1 MKKIVIFLML
11 FIFGIASLILYFW
24 SGIYLPKSK
33 NFSETKI
40 IQIKK
45 GDTLEEIAQKL
56 EKEGLIKKARFF
68 TLYNFISCNTPRLQA
83 GHYLFSPSMTI
94 PEIVGK
100 MVGGEV
106 IKDKITIIEGWS
118 TKDIANYFETKNI
131 CQKEDFLRTIS
142 KDFSSEFDFL
152 KDKPKNQN
160 LEGYL
165 FPDTYEIIYGEE
177 PETIIKR
184 ILKNFDKK
192 ITQKM
197 REEIENQRK
206 TIFEIVT
213 MASLLEKEVKTM
225 EEKKLVSG
233 ILWKRLENKIPLQ
246 LCATINYI
254 TGKRTTEVSIE
265 ETKIDNPYNTYL
277 YLGLPPGPICNPGLD
292 SILAAI
298 YPQESDYWYYLTAP
312 EGKAIF
318 SKTYQ
323 QHLLAKAKYLK

>member
-11 FIFGIASLILYFW
+11 SIFVTASLILYFW
-24 SGIYLPKSK
+24 NGIYLPKSK

-56 EKEGLIKKARFF
+56 EKEGLIKQARFF

-83 GHYLFSPSMTI
+83 GYYLLSPSLTI

-100 MVGGEV
+100 IVGGEV

-118 TKDIANYFETKNI
+118 AKDIADYFETKNI
-131 CQKEDFLRTIS
+131 CQKEDFLKIIF

-165 FPDTYEIIYGEE
+165 FPDTYEIFYSEG
-177 PETIIKR
+177 PETILKR

-192 ITQKM
+192 ITQEM
-197 REEIENQRK
+197 REKIENQRK

-233 ILWKRLENKIPLQ
+233 ILWKRLENKMPLQ
-246 LCATINYI
+246 VDATINYI
-254 TGKRTTEVSIE
+254 TGKRTTEVLIE

-323 QHLLAKAKYLK
+323 EHLLAKAKYLK

>member
-1 MKKIVIFLML
+1 MKKIIIFLTL
-11 FIFGIASLILYFW
+11 FVFGIAFLTLYFW
-24 SGIYLPKSK
+24 SGIYLSKSK

-56 EKEGLIKKARFF
+56 EREGLIKKAHFF
-68 TLYNFISCNTPRLQA
+68 TLYNFISCNTPRLKA
-83 GHYLFSPSMTI
+83 GYYLFSPSMTI
-94 PEIVGK
+94 PEIVAK
-100 MVGGEV
+100 IVRGEV
-106 IKDKITIIEGWS
+106 IKDKITIIEGWN
-118 TKDIANYFETKNI
+118 TKEVANHFETKNI
-131 CQKEDFLRTIS
+131 CQKEDFFRIIS
-142 KDFSSEFDFL
+142 KDFSSEFEFL
-152 KDKPKNQN
+152 RDKPKNQN

-177 PETIIKR
+177 PENLIKR

-192 ITQKM
+192 ITQEM
-197 REEIENQRK
+197 RKEIKNQRK

-213 MASLLEKEVKTM
+213 MASLLEKEVKTI
-225 EEKKLVSG
+225 EEKKIVSG

-246 LCATINYI
+246 VDATINYI
-254 TGKRTTEVSIE
+254 TGKRTTKISIE

-292 SILAAI
+292 SLTAAI
-298 YPQESDYWYYLTAP
+298 HPQESDYWYYLTAP
-312 EGKAIF
+312 EGTTIF

-323 QHLLAKAKYLK
+323 EHLIAKAKYLK

>member
-1 MKKIVIFLML
+1 MKKIVIFLTL
-11 FIFGIASLILYFW
+11 STFGIASLILYFW
-24 SGIYLPKSK
+24 SGIYLPKLK

-45 GDTLEEIAQKL
+45 GDALEDIAQKL
-56 EKEGLIKKARFF
+56 EKEGLIKKAHFF
-68 TLYNFISCNTPRLQA
+68 TFYNFISCNTPRLQA
-83 GHYLFSPSMTI
+83 GYYLFSPSMTI
-94 PEIVGK
+94 PEIVAK
-100 MVGGEV
+100 MVRGEV

-118 TKDIANYFETKNI
+118 TKDIADYFERKNV
-131 CQKEDFLRTIS
+131 CQKEDFFRIIF

-177 PETIIKR
+177 PETILKR

-192 ITQKM
+192 ITQEM
-197 REEIENQRK
+197 RKEIENQKK

-233 ILWKRLENKIPLQ
+233 ILWKRLENKMPLQ
-246 LCATINYI
+246 VDATINYI
-254 TGKRTTEVSIE
+254 TGKRTTKISIE

-298 YPQESDYWYYLTAP
+298 YPAKSDYWYYLTTP

-323 QHLLAKAKYLK
+323 EHLLAKAKYLK

>member
-1 MKKIVIFLML
+1 MKKIIIFLTL
-11 FIFGIASLILYFW
+11 FVFGIAFLTLYFW
-24 SGIYLPKSK
+24 SGIYLSKSK

-56 EKEGLIKKARFF
+56 EREGLIKKARFF
-68 TLYNFISCNTPRLQA
+68 TLYNFVSCNTPRLKA
-83 GHYLFSPSMTI
+83 GYYLFSPSMTI
-94 PEIVGK
+94 PEIVAK
-100 MVGGEV
+100 IVRGEV

-118 TKDIANYFETKNI
+118 TKDVANHFETKNI
-131 CQKEDFLRTIS
+131 CQKEDFFRIIS
-142 KDFSSEFDFL
+142 KDFSSEFEFL

-177 PETIIKR
+177 PENLIKR

-192 ITQKM
+192 ITQEM
-197 REEIENQRK
+197 RKEIENQRK

-213 MASLLEKEVKTM
+213 MASLLEKEVKTI

-233 ILWKRLENKIPLQ
+233 ILWKRLENKMPLQ
-246 LCATINYI
+246 VDATINYI
-254 TGKRTTEVSIE
+254 TGKRTTKISIE

-292 SILAAI
+292 SLTAAI
-298 YPQESDYWYYLTAP
+298 HPQGSDYWYYLTAP
-312 EGKAIF
+312 EGTTIF

-323 QHLLAKAKYLK
+323 EHLIAKAKYLK